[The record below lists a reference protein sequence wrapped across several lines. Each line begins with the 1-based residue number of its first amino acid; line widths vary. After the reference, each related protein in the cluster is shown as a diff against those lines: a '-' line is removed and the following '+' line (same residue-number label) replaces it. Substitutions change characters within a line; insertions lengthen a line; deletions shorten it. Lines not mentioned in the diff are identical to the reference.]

1 MNKINGIV
9 VYLFVVL
16 WFFSLYLKKK
26 HCIEMKQGF
35 FYILERWSVL
45 LPKEMSQLP
54 AEFWTEQQ
62 TGDATGIPIV
72 IMIVYCCCFLFILSL
87 ILLQ

>member
-16 WFFSLYLKKK
+16 WFFSLYLKKNITSK
-26 HCIEMKQGF
+26 WNKV

-62 TGDATGIPIV
+62 TGDAIGIPIV
-72 IMIVYCCCFLFILSL
+72 IMNVY
-87 ILLQ
+87 